1 MITSSRIAPSLEE
14 LRAVARPG
22 LRVPFVLER
31 PLNGFDPLDLYGVL
45 SRHGRTLLLESGDC
59 IGYSYVMP
67 AAGEAVRWSVGDEEE
82 PFDWMRSLLAG
93 DALPVAWCRGFSG
106 GYVGAFSYDLAR
118 AIERLPVLAEDDLPI
133 PAVELYRVEQ
143 FYAIDHETDV
153 FRAVVSVVLD
163 ERSLEEQHAEALAHL
178 EAMVAQ
184 VENLPARSIDQS
196 RSVEKVSD
204 PMEGVE
210 TSLDK
215 ASFEKQ
221 VRRALEYIRAGD
233 IFQVNLSLRLSRRF
247 AGDSERLYDRL
258 RRINPSPWMALLPFD
273 ERTVVSASPELLLR
287 VGDGRIETR
296 PIAGTRKRG
305 ASSEEDERMREELRS
320 DPKERA
326 EHLMMVDLER
336 NDIGRVARYGT
347 VRVPEFMTLESYS
360 HVTHIVSHVEGEL
373 ADGRDAIDALR
384 ALFPGGT
391 ITGAPKVRSM
401 EIIEELEPTRRGL
414 YTGSIGWLG
423 FDGSAEL
430 NIAIRTI
437 TLARGRAWVQVGA
450 GIVADSIPERE
461 YRESL
466 RKAGASLEALV
477 GEL

>member
-1 MITSSRIAPSLEE
+1 MPGPQLLGSPSGLQGPLVVGLGSSDDDDEG
-14 LRAVARPG
+14 PG
-22 LRVPFVLER
+22 
-31 PLNGFDPLDLYGVL
+31 
-45 SRHGRTLLLESGDC
+45 
-59 IGYSYVMP
+59 
-67 AAGEAVRWSVGDEEE
+67 
-82 PFDWMRSLLAG
+82 
-93 DALPVAWCRGFSG
+93 
-106 GYVGAFSYDLAR
+106 
-118 AIERLPVLAEDDLPI
+118 
-133 PAVELYRVEQ
+133 
-143 FYAIDHETDV
+143 
-153 FRAVVSVVLD
+153 
-163 ERSLEEQHAEALAHL
+163 
-178 EAMVAQ
+178 
-184 VENLPARSIDQS
+184 
-196 RSVEKVSD
+196 
-204 PMEGVE
+204 
-210 TSLDK
+210 
-215 ASFEKQ
+215 
-221 VRRALEYIRAGD
+221 
-233 IFQVNLSLRLSRRF
+233 
-247 AGDSERLYDRL
+247 
-258 RRINPSPWMALLPFD
+258 
-273 ERTVVSASPELLLR
+273 
-287 VGDGRIETR
+287 
-296 PIAGTRKRG
+296 
-305 ASSEEDERMREELRS
+305 SSEEDERMREELRS

-347 VRVPEFMTLESYS
+347 VGVPEFMTLESYS

-477 GEL
+477 GE